1 MERTPGL
8 LSRIAERVL
17 SWVALGLL
25 IALGWAI
32 YSMAP
37 ETRQAILAGIWRTI
51 VWLVVVAAVPWSAKL
66 YITRVLEA
74 GSNWASLALI
84 VALTAVDALAGVLL
98 LTGWPGGLWSWL
110 AAITALGCAAAY
122 NYLVAEYLAETA
134 GG

>member
-8 LSRIAERVL
+8 LSRIAERVI
-17 SWVALGLL
+17 SWIALGLL
-25 IALGWAI
+25 LALAWAV
-32 YSMAP
+32 YSMTP

-51 VWLVVVAAVPWSAKL
+51 VWLIVAAAVPWSAKL

-74 GSNWASLALI
+74 GSNWVSLALI

-98 LTGWPGGLWSWL
+98 LTDWPHGFWSWL
-110 AAITALGCAAAY
+110 AAITALACAAAY